1 MTYTVLPPAGCG
13 DLFQTPALGSGFLHA
28 CAWTIPCH
36 NLRSARFFLSPSQQC
51 PTALGELISALS
63 KCSQAQER
71 HTRVMLNLSAGQ
83 ELLWAVG
90 VLECQISAH
99 QPGLQPPLTYGSY
112 EEPYLHTGRSTPGL
126 SIPLLELG
134 CDLDW
139 DSWHFQ
145 ALSLCVFCSWFW
157 SWDCSKWTDSVWT
170 WGNERFFQHLRL

>member
-36 NLRSARFFLSPSQQC
+36 NLRSARFFLSPSQHC
-51 PTALGELISALS
+51 PTVLGELISALS

-83 ELLWAVG
+83 ELLWVFWNAR
-90 VLECQISAH
+90 
-99 QPGLQPPLTYGSY
+99 
-112 EEPYLHTGRSTPGL
+112 YLHTSLDCSHHWLMVLMKNHICTLEGP
-126 SIPLLELG
+126 PLVSPFLYW
-134 CDLDW
+134 DW
-139 DSWHFQ
+139 VVIWAGTTSWHFQ
-145 ALSLCVFCSWFW
+145 APCLCVFCSWFW